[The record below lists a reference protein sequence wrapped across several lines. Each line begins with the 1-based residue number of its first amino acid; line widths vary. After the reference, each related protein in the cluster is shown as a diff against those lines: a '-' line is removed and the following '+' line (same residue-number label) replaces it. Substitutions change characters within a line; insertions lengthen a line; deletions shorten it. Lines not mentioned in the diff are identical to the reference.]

1 MTVDT
6 YLKKSDFSTFE
17 KIHCVEYFAYTD
29 HSPYRTMTVYPVWG
43 CVISPEVWS
52 LDGPV
57 LTVPVL
63 P

>member
-6 YLKKSDFSTFE
+6 YLKKLDFSTFE
-17 KIHCVEYFAYTD
+17 KIYCVEYFANTD
-29 HSPYRTMTVYPVWG
+29 HSLYRTMTVYPG
-43 CVISPEVWS
+43 GGGISPEVWS